1 MIFKLGDK
9 VKFIGDDGECQQG
22 VVTNVQEQD
31 KAVGISSNLKYYRRS
46 IEDVVLDYDAQR
58 KEFLNTNAA
67 EPQHHDAHYKTLGV
81 QPVMVINDWPIQQQI
96 GAYRF
101 AALKYLMRM
110 GTKDSGLQEVE
121 KAHRFTEWLVQVL
134 KGEKVNPNA

>member
-58 KEFLNTNAA
+58 EEFLNTNAA
-67 EPQHHDAHYKTLGV
+67 EPQHHDAHYMELDI
-81 QPVMVINDWPIQQQI
+81 QPIDVIEQFGTQQAI
-96 GAYRF
+96 GFYRGN
-101 AALKYLMRM
+101 AIKYLMRL
-110 GTKDSGLQEVE
+110 GHKDGGLKEAE
-121 KAHRFTEWLVQVL
+121 KAHRYTEWLVKAL
-134 KGEKVNPNA
+134 KGEKVNPRD